1 MQEID
6 ILETVKWGFWVLGIG
21 IEECKFD
28 IVNIKEYLLETIGL
42 TLEDNS
48 VHYLLKQMVDSWM
61 MDFYVECL
69 IQEWI
74 SWFLGFQR
82 FKNSLYF

>member
-1 MQEID
+1 MQGID
-6 ILETVKWGFWVLGIG
+6 IVETVRWRFWVLGIS

-74 SWFLGFQR
+74 SWFLGFPTFR
-82 FKNSLYF
+82 IGVYF